1 MQMRFY
7 LKPTIK
13 GGHMNQITEYY
24 KIAERAILVGVGLS
38 GMSKDEVEESLNE
51 LGRLADTAGAEEL
64 ERIVQFRDRPDP
76 AHFIGKGKAEEIAT
90 LYKALDASSVIFD
103 ANLSPAQTRNLEE
116 IIDGK
121 IIDRTRLIL
130 DIFALHART
139 KEAMLEV
146 ELAQLEYQ
154 LPRLTRMWT
163 HLSRQ
168 VSGTG
173 TQAGGIGTRGPGEK
187 QLDID
192 RQLIR
197 SQMSRLRKALEK
209 IKSNRRQERQGREG
223 MLNIALVGYTNAG
236 KSTLMNS
243 LADENLYTDDKLF
256 ATLDSTTR
264 AVPLSDNYD
273 MMLTDTVGF
282 IKKLP
287 HHLVASFRATL
298 EEVIEASMLLH
309 VVDISQHNVQQQI
322 DAVEEVLKE
331 LGALDKPM
339 LMVFNKMD
347 ALEDMLELPIL
358 RQKYPDYVEVSAL
371 SGQGL
376 DVLKARL
383 LEVASEN
390 EVEIDVGIPQKE
402 GKIVNYVY
410 EHGEVMERRF
420 EGNLVHL
427 RVRMDRKHA
436 NKLEKFMAS
445 VH

>member
-1 MQMRFY
+1 M
-7 LKPTIK
+7 
-13 GGHMNQITEYY
+13 
-24 KIAERAILVGVGLS
+24 
-38 GMSKDEVEESLNE
+38 
-51 LGRLADTAGAEEL
+51 
-64 ERIVQFRDRPDP
+64 
-76 AHFIGKGKAEEIAT
+76 
-90 LYKALDASSVIFD
+90 IFD
-103 ANLSPAQTRNLEE
+103 ADLSPAQTRNLEE
-116 IIDGK
+116 MIDGK

-168 VSGTG
+168 VSGAG

-209 IKSNRRQERQGREG
+209 IKSNRHQERQSREG

-264 AVPLSDNYD
+264 AVHLSDNYD

-309 VVDISQHNVQQQI
+309 VVDISQPNVQQQI

-347 ALEDMLELPIL
+347 VLEDMLELPVF

-410 EHGEVMERRF
+410 EHGEVMERKF
-420 EGNLVHL
+420 EGNLVLL
-427 RVRMDRKHA
+427 RVRMDKKHA

-445 VH
+445 VT